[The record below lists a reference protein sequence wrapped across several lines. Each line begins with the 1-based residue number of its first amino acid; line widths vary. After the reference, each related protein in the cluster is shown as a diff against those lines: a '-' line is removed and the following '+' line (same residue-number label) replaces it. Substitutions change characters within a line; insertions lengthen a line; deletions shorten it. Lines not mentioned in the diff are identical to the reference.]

1 MLAAITMSLGA
12 VCIEFAR
19 GIGSRTAGRLRAG
32 IYIELIDRE
41 LQQISRAQMEKLRT
55 GKQAKTGKG

>member
-32 IYIELIDRE
+32 IYIELNCAVRCLILRVRVWLTRRE
-41 LQQISRAQMEKLRT
+41 KIQVTWQ
-55 GKQAKTGKG
+55 